1 MKKDNKNLIIRG
13 IVYVVSII
21 ALVWLVGYFIYVGN
35 HL

>member
-21 ALVWLVGYFIYVGN
+21 VLVWLVGYFIYVGN

>member
-13 IVYVVSII
+13 IVYMVSII

-35 HL
+35 RV